1 MTRIDASSANLPSA
15 GLSPA
20 DLESLAATA
29 ASLARSVG
37 GVIASLRQVGVDVAD
52 TKSSI
57 NDVVT
62 AADREAERL
71 IAEGLRI
78 ARPDDGI
85 LGEEG
90 ASVTGTTGITWV
102 VDPIDGTRAFAKG
115 KPHFVI
121 SVALVEEGRPIL
133 GVLFNPAMDEFFEAS
148 KGGGA
153 FLNGSPIHVSHTAT
167 IEGCKMAAFAPMFK
181 HPAWPEPWPEME
193 IIERNSVAYRIAL
206 VACGAADAALAL
218 NGKSDWDLAAADIIV
233 REAGG
238 RITTHDGSA
247 LLYNRHSTR
256 HPSLL
261 AAGPALYEAIFA
273 KVGTIRLQA
282 SR

>member
-1 MTRIDASSANLPSA
+1 MQAPETREIDFALMKDA
-15 GLSPA
+15 
-20 DLESLAATA
+20 
-29 ASLARSVG
+29 V
-37 GVIASLRQVGVDVAD
+37 
-52 TKSSI
+52 
-57 NDVVT
+57 
-62 AADREAERL
+62 REAGALAMRFFLTDHKQWSKAHDDTPVTEADIAVNELLHRRL
-71 IAEGLRI
+71 GT
-78 ARPDDGI
+78 ARPSYGWLSEETEDDSSR
-85 LGEEG
+85 LTQTH
-90 ASVTGTTGITWV
+90 VWV

-121 SVALVEEGRPIL
+121 SVALVEEGRPVL
-133 GVLFNPAMDEFFEAS
+133 GVLFNPAMNEFFEAS
-148 KGGGA
+148 EGGGA
-153 FLNGSPIHVSHTAT
+153 FLNGSPIHVSHTAA

-206 VACGAADAALAL
+206 VACGAVDAALAL